1 MVINNFALFSQIV
14 SVSYCLKK
22 QIVNTFKDIYQLLQQ
37 LRKYCDKPQEVLEVQ
52 QYTTLIVQYLYSL
65 FFEAG
70 QGITF
75 KNARDP
81 GQQFR
86 CHSLI
91 NMQFSSQRKQLI
103 YFPHSS
109 IIYNFIY
116 FVYILQVRITEQW
129 GIVANVTYIIC
140 YAEELKYIP
149 VNFLVQL

>member
-1 MVINNFALFSQIV
+1 MITNRMNNFVLVSQIV

-91 NMQFSSQRKQLI
+91 NMQFSSQRK
-103 YFPHSS
+103 YFTYFLHSS
-109 IIYNFIY
+109 ITHNFIY
-116 FVYILQVRITEQW
+116 FSYINIGTDNRTW
-129 GIVANVTYIIC
+129 GCVA
-140 YAEELKYIP
+140 KY
-149 VNFLVQL
+149 FLFFSCVGNLNIF